1 MASKSF
7 SNGNYAE
14 IRNNRLVI
22 HKDDPLPESNG
33 VKELKGILG
42 SYIEPIRIEDLLLYV
57 QNKTNYLRAFKPLEG
72 NRKREDIAP
81 NILNEQ

>member
-7 SNGNYAE
+7 GNGNYAE

-57 QNKTNYLRAFKPLEG
+57 QNKTNYLRACLESF
-72 NRKREDIAP
+72 E
-81 NILNEQ
+81 NIS